1 MFDTVSRL
9 ERSRR
14 RNPGIPL
21 FARLAEE
28 YLNRGD
34 LDRALEFCREGCEQF
49 PAYPTGF
56 FILSRCLES
65 AGELEEARAAL
76 DKALRLDP
84 DNPGGFAR
92 LSDLYLQLGVGTLA
106 RKCLEH
112 ASSLDPFD
120 LDLAARSSEL
130 ARSTDGS
137 GADGT
142 AAELPVESSP
152 DDGEAGEFEEEAGV
166 DDAVSTSEED
176 VEVEEGAD
184 SAFDTIDETFASSF
198 DDTIIGAS
206 KDDEPERSGGLDP
219 QGAEP
224 FAAVEPLPEWDE
236 IDAAAETAADAPPAA
251 EPLPAGDVKA
261 HGYDEVAALGAELFG
276 EEEIGNLQESVPGAS
291 PDRGD
296 GGRVAEDVVAAS
308 DESSPAAGEELD
320 ALPSLDD
327 PLFSAGESD
336 DDELIGAAVEESS
349 SDVLDKGPETPD
361 PLPVEPVSAGQ
372 AADALDDDPADED
385 SSLDE
390 GSSSDDEDELIGS
403 EPAPVED
410 VSQAPAQV
418 STSEGVDRAGHEAE
432 PPVSRL
438 TTRDDA
444 ELIDLFHEIGA
455 RSREGVV
462 EGGEL
467 TGRGPPATNSGFET
481 EPIPTV
487 TLAELYTR
495 QGFAERAMVTYRQI
509 LAVEPDNEEVK
520 SKLSNLERSW

>member
-219 QGAEP
+219 QG
-224 FAAVEPLPEWDE
+224 
-236 IDAAAETAADAPPAA
+236 A

>member
-9 ERSRR
+9 ERSRQ

-34 LDRALEFCREGCEQF
+34 LDRALALCREGCEQF

-65 AGELEEARAAL
+65 ADELEEARAAL

-106 RKCLEH
+106 LKCLEH

-120 LDLAARSSEL
+120 LDLAARSTEL
-130 ARSTDGS
+130 ARSIDGS
-137 GADGT
+137 ADGT

-152 DDGEAGEFEEEAGV
+152 DDGKAEEVEEESGV
-166 DDAVSTSEED
+166 DEAVSPGEED

-184 SAFDTIDETFASSF
+184 SAFDTLEETFASSF

-206 KDDEPERSGGLDP
+206 KGDEPERSGGLDP

-236 IDAAAETAADAPPAA
+236 LDAAAETPADAPPAA

-296 GGRVAEDVVAAS
+296 GGRVAEDVVTAGA
-308 DESSPAAGEELD
+308 ESSDAAGDELD
-320 ALPSLDD
+320 ALLSPDD
-327 PLFSAGESD
+327 PLFSAEESD
-336 DDELIGAAVEESS
+336 DDELIGAAVAEPS
-349 SDVLDKGPETPD
+349 SDEFDNGPEAPD

-372 AADALDDDPADED
+372 ATDALDEG
-385 SSLDE
+385 SSVDE
-390 GSSSDDEDELIGS
+390 GSSSDDEDELIGN
-403 EPAPVED
+403 EPTPVEA
-410 VSQAPAQV
+410 VSLAPAV
-418 STSEGVDRAGHEAE
+418 ESTSRGVGRAAHEAE

-462 EGGEL
+462 VEGGEP
-467 TGRGPPATNSGFET
+467 TGSSPRAANSGFET